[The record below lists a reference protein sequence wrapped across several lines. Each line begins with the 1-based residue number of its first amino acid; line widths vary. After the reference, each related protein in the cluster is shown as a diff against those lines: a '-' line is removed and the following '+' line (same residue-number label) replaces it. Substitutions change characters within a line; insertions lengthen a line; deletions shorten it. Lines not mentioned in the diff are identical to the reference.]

1 MNLLKRYEKI
11 RKEQKE
17 IESLK
22 EEKNLKLE
30 INNLVKAILDGEDRF
45 FTQKKTILKKF
56 NIKKYKSARQD
67 RGFGFIAEGYSFKI
81 TKVLI
86 EKVEEYLEGE
96 ENE

>member
-1 MNLLKRYEKI
+1 MNLLKRYEEI

-30 INNLVKAILDGEDRF
+30 INDLVKAILDGEDRF
-45 FTQKKTILKKF
+45 FTREKTILKKF
-56 NIKKYKSARQD
+56 NIKKYKSARRVQ
-67 RGFGFIAEGYSFKI
+67 GFGYIAEGYSFKI

-86 EKVEEYLEGE
+86 EKVEEYLEGG